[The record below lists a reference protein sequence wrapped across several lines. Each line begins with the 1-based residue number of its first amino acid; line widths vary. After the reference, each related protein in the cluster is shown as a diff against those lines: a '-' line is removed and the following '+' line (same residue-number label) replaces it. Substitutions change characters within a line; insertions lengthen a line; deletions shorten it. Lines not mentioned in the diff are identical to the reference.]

1 MKFLLAFI
9 FLAPQFVLSATWVTG
24 DFKIELVKDS
34 RGDWV
39 TKGCETT
46 CAIDESAKSYMK
58 DHAITSEE
66 LSGGKHPGSVLC
78 KKISGKIIYLRFE
91 NVEEAFCQLEKETV
105 SLSRLS
111 LSII

>member
-1 MKFLLAFI
+1 MTFFLAFI
-9 FLAPQFVLSATWVTG
+9 FLVPQLVLSATWVTG

-39 TKGCETT
+39 SKGCETS
-46 CAIDESAKSYMK
+46 CSIDERAKTYMK
-58 DHAITSEE
+58 DHTISSEE

-78 KKISGKIIYLRFE
+78 KKINGKIIYLRFE
-91 NVEEAFCQLEKETV
+91 NTEEAFCQLEKETV